1 MSHYQR
7 LLYKSSSHP
16 APSHLSCA
24 ETSMPAFSCSGS
36 LIEFWMGLNWFTFTF
51 HFHALEKEM
60 ATHSSVLAWR
70 IPGTGEP
77 WWAAVYRVAQ
87 SRTRLKWLSS
97 RTDFLG
103 LGWAAGCVL
112 LGSVHSSWCDQ
123 MKLKSPGQVMNRNR
137 RTTRATLQGGVVAWG
152 ADKAAEDVFAGSL
165 FFFFF
170 NWRNIVLQCCVGF
183 CPTTTQISRNYTSIT
198 YFLNLPSLS
207 PQTHPSRS
215 SRSTR
220 LGSLHRQSFE
230 DILWDKFWAIWL

>member
-112 LGSVHSSWCDQ
+112 LSSVHSSWCDQ

-170 NWRNIVLQCCVGF
+170 QLEVYCFTLLCW
-183 CPTTTQISRNYTSIT
+183 
-198 YFLNLPSLS
+198 FLSYNNTNQP
-207 PQTHPSRS
+207 
-215 SRSTR
+215 
-220 LGSLHRQSFE
+220 
-230 DILWDKFWAIWL
+230 